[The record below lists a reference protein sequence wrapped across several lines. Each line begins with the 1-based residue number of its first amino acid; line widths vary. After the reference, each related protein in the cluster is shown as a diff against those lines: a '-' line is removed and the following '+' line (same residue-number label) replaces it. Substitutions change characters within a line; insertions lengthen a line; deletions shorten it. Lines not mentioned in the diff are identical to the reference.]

1 MVNTRQKG
9 NRNERKCEALLKEKG
24 FSTSRMPHTR
34 YGPSDHFS
42 LFDIIAMKPDAPIK
56 MIQVKSNTPPNL
68 AEFKEECLEVAPLKH
83 AEIEI
88 WTHFDREGF
97 QIRRLKDDEWQT
109 LVDERDNG
117 MKIGEEVKKEYF

>member
-1 MVNTRQKG
+1 
-9 NRNERKCEALLKEKG
+9 
-24 FSTSRMPHTR
+24 
-34 YGPSDHFS
+34 
-42 LFDIIAMKPDAPIK
+42 
-56 MIQVKSNTPPNL
+56 
-68 AEFKEECLEVAPLKH
+68 LEVAPLKH